1 VVSEHGL
8 VAGGDQTG
16 TVHAMATN
24 HGVVH
29 VKQTE
34 RLVAALRPVP
44 TGTAVAPQ
52 TTVLSVL
59 RPFTPPK
66 DAEWLHGFAR
76 LDASGRVRD
85 AVLFVALGWTPG
97 TGLALVVQDERVIV
111 RKGDDVAL
119 DERGRLTVP
128 ERCRALL
135 TLAAGDGVL
144 CSADTAA
151 GVLVLTPARFCDQ
164 VVAA

>member
-1 VVSEHGL
+1 
-8 VAGGDQTG
+8 
-16 TVHAMATN
+16 MANN
-24 HGVVH
+24 HGVAH

-44 TGTAVAPQ
+44 SGTAVAPQ
-52 TTVLSVL
+52 ATVLPVL
-59 RPFTPPK
+59 RPYAPPTA
-66 DAEWLHGFAR
+66 AEWLHGFAR

-85 AVLFVALGWTPG
+85 AVLFAALGWKPG
-97 TGLALVVQDERVIV
+97 TGLALTVQDERVIV
-111 RKGDDVAL
+111 REGDDVAL

-135 TLAAGDGVL
+135 SLAAGDGLL
-144 CSADTAA
+144 CSADTAT